1 MRGGN
6 GGRPTSLLESTRAPG
21 CVLQTLAVRALA
33 LDVGSKTIGL
43 ATSDEGGVIASACE
57 TLARRGHQLD
67 ARTVVDWVRQRSAT
81 HVVVGLPLELDGRE
95 GRRAK
100 AVRAFIQVLG
110 GELAQQSIAAK
121 IIPWDERF
129 STAAAERTLI
139 EADLSRARRK
149 QHIDAVA
156 AQFILQGWLD
166 AQPREDDA

>member
-1 MRGGN
+1 M
-6 GGRPTSLLESTRAPG
+6 
-21 CVLQTLAVRALA
+21 RALA

-43 ATSDEGGVIASACE
+43 ASSDEGGVIASANE
-57 TLARRGHQLD
+57 TLARRGHVDD
-67 ARTVVDWVRQRSAT
+67 ARAVVAWVRERGAT

-100 AVRAFIQVLG
+100 AVRAFMRVLDD
-110 GELAQQSIAAK
+110 ELAAQQVRAEIIA
-121 IIPWDERF
+121 WDERF

-166 AQPREDDA
+166 AQHREEDA

>member
-1 MRGGN
+1 M
-6 GGRPTSLLESTRAPG
+6 
-21 CVLQTLAVRALA
+21 RALA

-43 ATSDEGGVIASACE
+43 ASSDEGGVMALACE

-100 AVRAFIQVLG
+100 AVRAFMQVLV
-110 GELAQQSIAAK
+110 GELVQQSVVAELIA
-121 IIPWDERF
+121 WDERF
-129 STAAAERTLI
+129 STAAAERSLI
-139 EADLSRARRK
+139 EADMSRARRK
-149 QHIDAVA
+149 LHIDAVA

-166 AQPREDDA
+166 AQRREEDA